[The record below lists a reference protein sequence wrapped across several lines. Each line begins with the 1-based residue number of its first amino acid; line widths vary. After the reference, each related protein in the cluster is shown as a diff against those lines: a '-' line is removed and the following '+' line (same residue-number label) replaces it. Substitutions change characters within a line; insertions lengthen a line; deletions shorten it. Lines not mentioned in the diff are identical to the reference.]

1 MKIGLNKVRQIIKE
15 ELMAGVPEF
24 QFRNVTSEF
33 VEDIRRLL
41 RQNILLDKS
50 KDSATRQRAFVVA
63 NAVLKELEKEVSE
76 TVEEKLRKF
85 NENT

>member
-76 TVEEKLRKF
+76 MVEEKLRKF